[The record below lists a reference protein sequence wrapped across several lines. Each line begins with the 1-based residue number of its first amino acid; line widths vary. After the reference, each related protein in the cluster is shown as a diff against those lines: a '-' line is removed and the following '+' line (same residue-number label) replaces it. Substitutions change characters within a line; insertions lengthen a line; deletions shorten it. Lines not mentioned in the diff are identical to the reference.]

1 LLTYNAHILS
11 EDTMTRFLFIIPILI
26 FQTVSVPVKA
36 QTEAVQIPD
45 AEGDTITYS
54 RIEYENKLYGFW
66 LAQSIANW
74 TGLVT
79 EMDKIGNIG
88 EIKTGAFYTRED
100 WGKPDRPSIWGEGV
114 PSELSQTIEFVFAD
128 EDSIWGADDDTDIE
142 YMYQYLMDQHQT
154 PKLTAN
160 QIRDGW
166 LTHIKPEEE
175 NYLWVSNQQAYDL
188 MKQGMLPPLTGDPG
202 FNPHYA
208 MIDAQLTTE
217 IFGLFAP
224 GDPQRAIDISRLPI
238 QTVARNE
245 AEEIARFYV
254 VMYSLSALVDP
265 AQPMAEQTVK
275 LAQKAR
281 TYLTDSLYPAKM
293 FDFVYQQY
301 LEGTPWEQ
309 TRDAI
314 YERYQVE
321 ESDGYDITSQKLYC
335 NGCFAAGIN
344 FASSLISWF
353 YGEGDLKKT
362 IKIGVLSGWDA
373 DNPTA
378 TWGGLLGFILG
389 KDLIEEIFGCS
400 FSNRFNIH
408 RTRQNFPGNGIDT
421 FEHMAETG
429 YSVTK
434 MVMSE
439 H

>member
-1 LLTYNAHILS
+1 
-11 EDTMTRFLFIIPILI
+11 
-26 FQTVSVPVKA
+26 
-36 QTEAVQIPD
+36 
-45 AEGDTITYS
+45 
-54 RIEYENKLYGFW
+54 
-66 LAQSIANW
+66 
-74 TGLVT
+74 
-79 EMDKIGNIG
+79 
-88 EIKTGAFYTRED
+88 
-100 WGKPDRPSIWGEGV
+100 
-114 PSELSQTIEFVFAD
+114 
-128 EDSIWGADDDTDIE
+128 
-142 YMYQYLMDQHQT
+142 
-154 PKLTAN
+154 
-160 QIRDGW
+160 
-166 LTHIKPEEE
+166 
-175 NYLWVSNQQAYDL
+175 
-188 MKQGMLPPLTGDPG
+188 
-202 FNPHYA
+202 
-208 MIDAQLTTE
+208 
-217 IFGLFAP
+217 
-224 GDPQRAIDISRLPI
+224 
-238 QTVARNE
+238 
-245 AEEIARFYV
+245 
-254 VMYSLSALVDP
+254 
-265 AQPMAEQTVK
+265 
-275 LAQKAR
+275 
-281 TYLTDSLYPAKM
+281 M